1 MITFIDESGSFA
13 GIGQKNAISCVG
25 ALTLPHGNLA
35 QLQKLWTRLR
45 AKLPKEKGEVKGR
58 LLTEDQV
65 ASVVEIIRRNQ
76 GLFEASVVDLGS
88 HSEVGLVAHRQAL
101 ADALTAKLTPMHQPN
116 VHRTMNGWRSEL
128 LNMKLPGYVQS
139 VLTFNL
145 LGRVIEHSTL
155 YHCLRNPKE
164 LGQIAWV
171 VDAKDGGSIQTPWER
186 WWQEVMLPT
195 LQSQSLREPGSRLE
209 GGDYSHYGRYLLKDG
224 LPDWLV
230 AEAKVKVQ
238 PGDPLPLNLRAIFED
253 LRVSSSNGMGLELVD
268 ILTNGLRRA
277 LRGHLGPTGWL
288 PIRTLMIHRKQQ
300 YMEFV
305 SLNREDSY
313 EMEYSPVV
321 RAFRQGGR
329 NMGTPSLYR
338 SI

>member
-1 MITFIDESGSFA
+1 VITFIDESGSFA

-25 ALTLPHGNLA
+25 ALTIPHGNLA
-35 QLQKLWTRLR
+35 QLQKLWIRLR
-45 AKLPKEKGEVKGR
+45 AKLPKEKGETKGR
-58 LLTEDQV
+58 LLNEDQV
-65 ASVVEIIRRNQ
+65 ASVVDIIRRNQ
-76 GLFEASVVDLGS
+76 GLFEASVIDLGA
-88 HSEVGLVAHRQAL
+88 HSEAGLIGHRKTL
-101 ADALTAKLTPMHQPN
+101 ADALTAKLTPTHHPN
-116 VHRTMNGWRSEL
+116 VHRTMNRWRSEL

-171 VDAKDGGSIQTPWER
+171 VDAKDSGSIQTPWER

-209 GGDYSHYGRYLLKDG
+209 VGDYSHFNRYLLEDG
-224 LPDWLV
+224 LPGWLIT
-230 AEAKVKVQ
+230 EAKIDVQ

-253 LRVSSSNGMGLELVD
+253 LRVSSSREMGLELVD

-277 LRGHLGPTGWL
+277 LRGHLEPIGWL
-288 PIRTLMIHRKQQ
+288 PIRSLMVHRKQQ

-305 SLNREDSY
+305 SLNGDDSY
-313 EMEYSPVV
+313 RMEYSPILH
-321 RAFRQGGR
+321 AFHSGGR